1 MFPMINIMDTLKI
14 IDTQN
19 TIIKIQSDV
28 INELFLLL
36 MNHIEIKEIDNLPVI
51 NKINLAAEL
60 RRKI

>member
-1 MFPMINIMDTLKI
+1 MINIMDTLKI

-60 RRKI
+60 RREI